1 MGPGDRH
8 GHFGE
13 VRGDARV
20 TYTGAVS
27 GRLAIT
33 AASLNT
39 RNRKRDE
46 HLRSADFFDVEKFS
60 EISVVLTAANP
71 YQGHQ
76 PPAAASRDRRR
87 TRRRCG
93 PGIGTDHC
101 RPRAAGCEREP
112 AGQGG
117 CDNAP
122 LGRARSRTVRGQAI
136 GNETPSMF
144 RPAPIV
150 HSQDQLQQMGWRRL
164 RVRRPTGSSDPPSG
178 PRWSS
183 DERHAA
189 PKRYASSAC
198 SAPGAA
204 PEPGHS
210 PTTGPRLDLRQGS
223 CETAVQRRQSRRSGW
238 AGRRS
243 SGHPWFT
250 QLSLGF
256 SWLAVNLSTVG
267 LAQRVAGRPTSG
279 GTLSRG
285 DKGLAR
291 GITAQDQTGRGRQN
305 THVRACPAARR
316 ARLGALVPPLGLA
329 LVSSR

>member
-1 MGPGDRH
+1 MSTVAALLSSHDADGVWNLDPARSTFEFRNKTMWGLITVK
-8 GHFGE
+8 GHFAE
-13 VRGDARV
+13 VRGEAQV

-112 AGQGG
+112 AGLGG

-122 LGRARSRTVRGQAI
+122 LGRARSRKVI

-144 RPAPIV
+144 RPVPIV
-150 HSQDQLQQMGWRRL
+150 HSQDQLQLMG
-164 RVRRPTGSSDPPSG
+164 
-178 PRWSS
+178 
-183 DERHAA
+183 
-189 PKRYASSAC
+189 
-198 SAPGAA
+198 
-204 PEPGHS
+204 
-210 PTTGPRLDLRQGS
+210 
-223 CETAVQRRQSRRSGW
+223 
-238 AGRRS
+238 
-243 SGHPWFT
+243 
-250 QLSLGF
+250 
-256 SWLAVNLSTVG
+256 
-267 LAQRVAGRPTSG
+267 
-279 GTLSRG
+279 
-285 DKGLAR
+285 
-291 GITAQDQTGRGRQN
+291 
-305 THVRACPAARR
+305 
-316 ARLGALVPPLGLA
+316 
-329 LVSSR
+329 